1 MSVQTKVNS
10 TEHVFATKKL
20 IQNQQHHPSS
30 RIRGQRIVRIIHTD
44 PDATDSSSD
53 EEEQQDQERK
63 FVKRA
68 KTRVIEIRLLEQ
80 ETTAP
85 AAPSPRTSND
95 HHRHSTR
102 KRPSSILPVSDVTRR
117 KNFRGV
123 RQRPWGKWAAEIRD
137 PTRRK
142 RVWLGTFSTAEEAA
156 TVYDRAAV
164 ELKGPDAVTNFPT
177 KSVVT
182 VKANDDG
189 PDVQCGSCDSP
200 SSSGVNVMPSL
211 NSVLR
216 YEELAPFDPVLT
228 EMSKVID
235 DHGESCESP
244 FSANVMTSPTS
255 VLRYEESTLFDSLA
269 YGDVDAF
276 GFKIDVP
283 SGLPDLMLPVNF
295 VNDEEFVDFDD
306 FLVEA
311 IC

>member
-102 KRPSSILPVSDVTRR
+102 KRPSSRLPVSDVTRR

-164 ELKGPDAVTNFPT
+164 ELK
-177 KSVVT
+177 
-182 VKANDDG
+182 
-189 PDVQCGSCDSP
+189 DVQCGSCDSP

-244 FSANVMTSPTS
+244 FSANVMTSPNVCS
-255 VLRYEESTLFDSLA
+255 SLRR
-269 YGDVDAF
+269 VDA
-276 GFKIDVP
+276 V
-283 SGLPDLMLPVNF
+283 
-295 VNDEEFVDFDD
+295 
-306 FLVEA
+306 
-311 IC
+311 